1 MMRVKDYPGIADWP
15 PEPGGA
21 FRRGQSFPTDQKVVV
36 TRIFPVTN
44 EFVTF
49 TCAFDGA
56 EHTYDLR
63 LEDKDIAAEFA
74 RLLSRHVGTTL
85 EVFGEFRLDV

>member
-15 PEPGGA
+15 PQPGGA
-21 FRRGQSFPTDQKVVV
+21 FRSGQRFPADEKVLI
-36 TRIFPVTN
+36 TKIFPVMS

-49 TCAFDGA
+49 TCSYDGA

-63 LEDKDIAAEFA
+63 LTDRATAEEFA
-74 RLLSRHVGTTL
+74 RLLSRHVGATL
-85 EVFGEFRLDV
+85 EVFGDFRLDI